1 MADIIKTHDD
11 DVIFS
16 YESLQE
22 FIRLIQ
28 RQGINNLTIYS
39 VNELLVGETGQEKW
53 RSIKTRMPP
62 PTYKQAPTEFSEEE
76 LKGKRNY
83 FVFVRYSFPWEE
95 GGTTKNNIYTSNNE
109 KNGRHVFIQTVNDIK
124 FYKSTSDTQ
133 SSVFNRDTANT
144 ATIITE
150 DMILSGNNN
159 YYNKNGTF
167 VVTIDNTQY
176 VIKIRGFNDD
186 GKYTGGF
193 LPGQG
198 TGKFLRGDGSW
209 TNTLYNSFNPG
220 TNDSYNLGS
229 STLKWKNLYLSNTL
243 NVDGESKLSNT
254 IPRTTGTY
262 DLGSSNNYWKDF
274 YITGNILPETIKG
287 NNNNQVSDS
296 SLGANGQRWN
306 KLWAKDGDFSG
317 SVNIGG
323 NLSIGSGANP
333 KTLTING
340 RTLQISHIP
349 SSTSTSAKFWR
360 GDGTWNN
367 YLDGSFALTANKN
380 AYLYIG
386 AYGGNY
392 GSSGYAGL
400 WYCANS
406 YNGYQA
412 TTLYCD
418 KKFSAPK
425 VYNAVF
431 NDYAECRKTIDLE
444 PGRAVQDN
452 DDGSLSCASQRLI
465 PGCHIISDTYGNLMG
480 ETEDCKTPIAVA
492 GRVLVYP
499 YQNRENYHAGMSVCA
514 APNGTVDIMTRE
526 EIINYP
532 DCIIGTVSEIPN
544 YETWGTDNVNVN
556 GRIWIYVK

>member
-1 MADIIKTHDD
+1 MADIIKRHDD

-39 VNELLVGETGQEKW
+39 VNELLANDKYKT
-53 RSIKTRMPP
+53 ITTRMPP
-62 PTYKQAPTEFSEEE
+62 PTFPSPPQEFSEDE
-76 LKGKRNY
+76 LKGRRNY

-95 GGTTKNNIYTSNNE
+95 GGDEVNGVYISNNE

-124 FYKSTSDTQ
+124 FYKKLNDDKTINTSD
-133 SSVFNRDTANT
+133 SSVFSQDVSNG
-144 ATIITE
+144 ATIIKE
-150 DMILSGNNN
+150 DDILDGNND

-167 VVTIDNTQY
+167 TVTIDNTQY

-186 GKYTGGF
+186 GKYTGEF

-198 TGKFLRGDGSW
+198 TNRFLRGDGSW
-209 TNTLYNSFNPG
+209 TNTLEG
-220 TNDSYNLGS
+220 TFTAYH
-229 STLKWKNLYLSNTL
+229 LYP
-243 NVDGESKLSNT
+243 V
-254 IPRTTGTY
+254 TTGTY
-262 DLGSSNNYWKDF
+262 DLGSNTKYWKDL
-274 YITGNILPETIKG
+274 YLTGNILPET
-287 NNNNQVSDS
+287 NNSNNNQVSYSD
-296 SLGANGQRWN
+296 LGANNQRWN

-317 SVNIGG
+317 SVNISGATTIGG
-323 NLSIGSGANP
+323 NVSIGTSANP

-340 RTLQISHIP
+340 KTLKFDKLPSTDKNNDNSSH
-349 SSTSTSAKFWR
+349 FWR
-360 GDGTWNN
+360 GDATWAAS
-367 YLDGSFALTANKN
+367 LDGSFTLTANKN
-380 AYLYIG
+380 AYLKIG
-386 AYGGNY
+386 AYGGVY
-392 GSSGYAGL
+392 GTSGTVDL
-400 WYCANS
+400 WYCKTASGNYKAN
-406 YNGYQA
+406 
-412 TTLYCD
+412 TLYVGSTNNQNI
-418 KKFSAPK
+418 SASR

-444 PGRAVQDN
+444 PGRVIQDN
-452 DDGSLSCASQRLI
+452 DDGSLSCVSQRLI
-465 PGCHIISDTYGNLMG
+465 PGCHIISDTYGHLMG
-480 ETEDCKTPIAVA
+480 ETDDCKTPIAVA

-532 DCIIGTVSEIPN
+532 DCIIGTVSEIPD

>member
-1 MADIIKTHDD
+1 MADIIKRHDD

-39 VNELLVGETGQEKW
+39 VNELLANDKYKT
-53 RSIKTRMPP
+53 ITTRMPP
-62 PTYKQAPTEFSEEE
+62 PTFLNPPQEFSEDE
-76 LKGKRNY
+76 LKGRRNY

-95 GGTTKNNIYTSNNE
+95 GGDEINGIYVSNNE

-124 FYKSTSDTQ
+124 FYKKLNDDNKTINTSD
-133 SSVFNRDTANT
+133 SSVFSQDVSNG
-144 ATIITE
+144 ATIIKE
-150 DMILSGNNN
+150 DDILNGNND

-167 VVTIDNTQY
+167 TVTIDNTQY

-198 TGKFLRGDGSW
+198 TGKFLRSDGSW
-209 TNTLYNSFNPG
+209 TNTLEGIFTAYHLYPVTTG
-220 TNDSYNLGS
+220 VYDLGS
-229 STLKWKNLYLSNTL
+229 TTKYWKNLYL
-243 NVDGESKLSNT
+243 
-254 IPRTTGTY
+254 
-262 DLGSSNNYWKDF
+262 
-274 YITGNILPETIKG
+274 TGNILPET
-287 NNNNQVSDS
+287 NNSNNNQVSDS
-296 SLGANGQRWN
+296 NLGASNQRWN

-323 NLSIGSGANP
+323 NVSIGTSANP

-340 RTLQISHIP
+340 KTLKFDKLPSTDKNNDNSSH
-349 SSTSTSAKFWR
+349 SWR
-360 GDGTWNN
+360 GDATWAAS
-367 YLDGSFALTANKN
+367 LDGSFTLTANKN
-380 AYLYIG
+380 AYLKIG
-386 AYGGNY
+386 AYGGAF
-392 GSSGYAGL
+392 GTSGTVDL
-400 WYCANS
+400 WYCKTASGSYKAN
-406 YNGYQA
+406 
-412 TTLYCD
+412 TLYVGSTNNQNI
-418 KKFSAPK
+418 SAAK

-444 PGRAVQDN
+444 PGRVVQDN

-465 PGCHIISDTYGNLMG
+465 SGCHIISDTYGNLMG
-480 ETEDCKTPIAVA
+480 ETDDCKTPIAVA

>member
-1 MADIIKTHDD
+1 MADIIKRHDD

-39 VNELLVGETGQEKW
+39 VNELLTGEAGQEKW
-53 RSIKTRMPP
+53 RSIETRMPP
-62 PTYKQAPTEFSEEE
+62 PTMSQPHTEFLEEE
-76 LKGKRNY
+76 LTGKRNY
-83 FVFVRYSFPWEE
+83 FVFVRYSFPWED
-95 GGTTKNNIYTSNNE
+95 GGNKIDDVYVSNNE

-124 FYKSTSDTQ
+124 FYKTLNNNGTINTDE
-133 SSVFNRDTANT
+133 SSVFNQDIANT
-144 ATIITE
+144 ATMITE
-150 DMILSGNNN
+150 DEILEGNKN
-159 YYNKNGTF
+159 YCTKNGTF
-167 VVTIDNTQY
+167 VITIDNIQY
-176 VIKIRGFNDD
+176 VIKIRGFNDK
-186 GKYTGGF
+186 GEYTGEF
-193 LPGQG
+193 LPDQG

-209 TNTLYNSFNPG
+209 TNTLEETFNA
-220 TNDSYNLGS
+220 YH
-229 STLKWKNLYLSNTL
+229 LYP
-243 NVDGESKLSNT
+243 V
-254 IPRTTGTY
+254 TTGTY
-262 DLGSSNNYWKDF
+262 DLGGTNKYWRHF
-274 YITGNILPETIKG
+274 YLTGDILPETNKG

-296 SLGANGQRWN
+296 NLGAGGQRWN

-317 SVNIGG
+317 SVNISG
-323 NLSIGSGANP
+323 NVNIGTSTNP

-340 RTLQISHIP
+340 QTLKFDKLP
-349 SSTSTSAKFWR
+349 STDKNNDNSAHFWR

-392 GSSGYAGL
+392 GSSGYVSL
-400 WYCANS
+400 WYCQNS
-406 YNGYQA
+406 YNGYKA
-412 TTLYCD
+412 NTLYVGSTNNQNI
-418 KKFSAPK
+418 SAAK

-444 PGRAVQDN
+444 PGRVVQDN

-492 GRVLVYP
+492 GRVLVYT
-499 YQNRENYHAGMSVCA
+499 YQPRENYHAGMSVCA

>member
-1 MADIIKTHDD
+1 MADIIKRHDD

-39 VNELLVGETGQEKW
+39 VNELLTGEAGQEKW
-53 RSIKTRMPP
+53 RSIETRMPP
-62 PTYKQAPTEFSEEE
+62 PTMLQPHTEFLEEE
-76 LKGKRNY
+76 LTGKRNY
-83 FVFVRYSFPWEE
+83 FVFVRYSFPWED
-95 GGTTKNNIYTSNNE
+95 GGNKINDVYVSNNE

-124 FYKSTSDTQ
+124 FYKTLNNNGTINTDE
-133 SSVFNRDTANT
+133 SSVFNQDIANT
-144 ATIITE
+144 ATMITE
-150 DMILSGNNN
+150 DEILKGNKN
-159 YYNKNGTF
+159 YCTKNGTF
-167 VVTIDNTQY
+167 VITIDNIQY

-186 GKYTGGF
+186 GKYTGEF
-193 LPGQG
+193 LPSQG

-209 TNTLYNSFNPG
+209 TDTLEGTFNAYHLYPIATG
-220 TNDSYNLGS
+220 TYNLGS
-229 STLKWKNLYLSNTL
+229 TTKYWKNLYL
-243 NVDGESKLSNT
+243 
-254 IPRTTGTY
+254 
-262 DLGSSNNYWKDF
+262 
-274 YITGNILPETIKG
+274 TGNILPET
-287 NNNNQVSDS
+287 NNSNNNQVSDS
-296 SLGANGQRWN
+296 NLGASNQRWN
-306 KLWAKDGDFSG
+306 ELWAKDGDFSG

-323 NLSIGSGANP
+323 NVSIGTNTNP

-340 RTLQISHIP
+340 KILKFDKLP
-349 SSTSTSAKFWR
+349 STDKSNDNSAHFWR

-418 KKFSAPK
+418 KNFSAPK

-431 NDYAECRKTIDLE
+431 NDYAECRKTINLE
-444 PGRAVQDN
+444 PGRVVQDN

-480 ETEDCKTPIAVA
+480 ETNDCKTPIAVA

-544 YETWGTDNVNVN
+544 YETWGTDNINVN

>member
-1 MADIIKTHDD
+1 MADIIKRHDD

-39 VNELLVGETGQEKW
+39 VNELLANDKYKT
-53 RSIKTRMPP
+53 ITTRMPP
-62 PTYKQAPTEFSEEE
+62 PTFPNPPQEFSENE
-76 LKGKRNY
+76 LKGRRNY

-95 GGTTKNNIYTSNNE
+95 GEDEVNGVYISNNE

-124 FYKSTSDTQ
+124 FYKKLNDDNKTINTND
-133 SSVFNRDTANT
+133 SSVFSQDVSNG
-144 ATIITE
+144 ATIIKE
-150 DMILSGNNN
+150 DDILNGNND

-167 VVTIDNTQY
+167 TVTIDNTQY

-186 GKYTGGF
+186 GKYTGEF

-209 TNTLYNSFNPG
+209 TNTLEG
-220 TNDSYNLGS
+220 TFTAYHLYPVTTGAYDLGS
-229 STLKWKNLYLSNTL
+229 TTKYWKNLYL
-243 NVDGESKLSNT
+243 
-254 IPRTTGTY
+254 
-262 DLGSSNNYWKDF
+262 
-274 YITGNILPETIKG
+274 TGNILPET
-287 NNNNQVSDS
+287 NNSNNNQVSDS
-296 SLGANGQRWN
+296 NLGASNQRWN

-323 NLSIGSGANP
+323 ATTIGGNVSIGTSANP

-400 WYCANS
+400 WYCANN
-406 YNGYQA
+406 YNGYR
-412 TTLYCD
+412 TNTLYCD
-418 KKFSAPK
+418 KNFSASK
-425 VYNAVF
+425 IYNAVF

-444 PGRAVQDN
+444 AGRVIQDN
-452 DDGSLSCASQRLI
+452 DDGSLSCTSQRLI
-465 PGCHIISDTYGNLMG
+465 PGCHIISDTYGHLMG
-480 ETEDCKTPIAVA
+480 ETDDCKTPIAVA

-556 GRIWIYVK
+556 GRIWIYVR

>member
-1 MADIIKTHDD
+1 MADIIKRHDD

-39 VNELLVGETGQEKW
+39 VNELLANDKYKT
-53 RSIKTRMPP
+53 ITTRMPP
-62 PTYKQAPTEFSEEE
+62 PTFPSPPQEFSEDE
-76 LKGKRNY
+76 LKGRRNY

-95 GGTTKNNIYTSNNE
+95 GGDEVNGVYISNNE

-124 FYKSTSDTQ
+124 FYKKLNDDNKTINTND
-133 SSVFNRDTANT
+133 SSVFSQDVSNG
-144 ATIITE
+144 ATIIKE
-150 DMILSGNNN
+150 DDILNGNND

-167 VVTIDNTQY
+167 TVTIDNTQY

-186 GKYTGGF
+186 GKYTGEF

-209 TNTLYNSFNPG
+209 TNTLEG
-220 TNDSYNLGS
+220 TFTAYH
-229 STLKWKNLYLSNTL
+229 LYP
-243 NVDGESKLSNT
+243 V
-254 IPRTTGTY
+254 ITGTY
-262 DLGSSNNYWKDF
+262 DLGSTTKYWKNL
-274 YITGNILPETIKG
+274 YLTGNILPET
-287 NNNNQVSDS
+287 NNSNNNQVSDS
-296 SLGANGQRWN
+296 NLGASNQRWN

-317 SVNIGG
+317 SVNISGATTIGG
-323 NLSIGSGANP
+323 NVSIGTSANP

-340 RTLQISHIP
+340 KTLQISHIP
-349 SSTSTSAKFWR
+349 SSTSTSANFWR
-360 GDGTWNN
+360 GDGKWNN
-367 YLDGSFALTANKN
+367 ILEGTFQIAANKN
-380 AYLYIG
+380 AYLKIG
-386 AYGGNY
+386 AYGGAF
-392 GSSGYAGL
+392 GTSGTVDL
-400 WYCANS
+400 WYCKTASGNYKAN
-406 YNGYQA
+406 
-412 TTLYCD
+412 TLYVGSSNNQNI
-418 KKFSAPK
+418 SAAK

-444 PGRAVQDN
+444 AGRVIQDN

-480 ETEDCKTPIAVA
+480 ETDDCKTPIAVA

-532 DCIIGTVSEIPN
+532 DCIIGTVSEIPD